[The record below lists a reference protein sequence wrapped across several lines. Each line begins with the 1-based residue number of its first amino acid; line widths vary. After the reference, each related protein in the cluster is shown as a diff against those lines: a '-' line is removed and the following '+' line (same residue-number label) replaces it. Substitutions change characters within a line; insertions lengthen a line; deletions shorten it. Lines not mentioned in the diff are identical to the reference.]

1 LPEWSCGVGVGV
13 SDGRWLHPG
22 AWWAWALGLAAAA
35 SRTTNPLLLVLL
47 ILAAGIV
54 VHARRPD
61 APWGKSFSFFVR
73 LGIFVIIVRVVV
85 QVLFGASIGTTQ
97 LVDLPGLTLPTWL
110 AGVRLGGDITLESLL
125 LAFYDGLRLATI
137 LICVGAANSLAS
149 PTRLLKSIPAA
160 LYELGVSVV
169 VALTFTPQLVADV
182 ERLRTGR
189 RLRGRTAKG
198 PRAIAAS
205 AVPVLE
211 GALERSV
218 ILAAAMDSRGY
229 GRRGSVSAGQRRIAS
244 FALLGGLTAGCVGA
258 FGLVSVGSPAAL
270 GLPML
275 VIGVAA
281 TVYGVTVAGRRN
293 VRTNYRP
300 DPWRLPEW
308 AVLLA
313 GLGTALLFTA
323 ATWLGI
329 AGIDTPVD
337 PPTWPSL
344 PIIAVVGILLAV
356 TPAWTSPH
364 LPASATTDRAAPS
377 KSDRRHPEQVPA

>member
-1 LPEWSCGVGVGV
+1 MT
-13 SDGRWLHPG
+13 DGRWLHPG

-35 SRTTNPLLLVLL
+35 SRTTNPLLLALL
-47 ILAAGIV
+47 ILAAGVV

-73 LGIFVIIVRVVV
+73 LGMFVIVVRVVV
-85 QVLFGASIGTTQ
+85 QVLFGASIGTTP
-97 LVDLPGLTLPTWL
+97 LLDLPGLTLPTWL

-182 ERLRTGR
+182 ERLKIGR
-189 RLRGRTAKG
+189 RLRGRTATG

-218 ILAAAMDSRGY
+218 TLAAAMDSRGY
-229 GRRGSVSAGQRRIAS
+229 GRRGSVSTGQRRIAS
-244 FALLGGLTAGCVGA
+244 FALLGGLAAGCVGA
-258 FGLVSVGSPAAL
+258 FGLVSVGSPAVL

-275 VIGVAA
+275 VIGVLA
-281 TVYGVTVAGRRN
+281 TVYGAGVAGRRN
-293 VRTNYRP
+293 VRTTYRP
-300 DPWRLPEW
+300 DPWRMPEW
-308 AVLLA
+308 AVLGA
-313 GLGTALLFTA
+313 GVGTALLFTA

-344 PIIAVVGILLAV
+344 PLIAVAGVLLAV
-356 TPAWTSPH
+356 TPAFTSPK
-364 LPASATTDRAAPS
+364 LPASATIDRSERRQADRA
-377 KSDRRHPEQVPA
+377 DREQVPA